1 MTLTPSTRQLK
12 RQLLRDDIA
21 REMHRQFDAAE
32 GQERVSER
40 VIARYREVGDVEI
53 RQALA
58 DARMD
63 AATGQGR
70 R

>member
-21 REMHRQFDAAE
+21 REMHRQCDAAE

-63 AATGQGR
+63 AATGQSR
-70 R
+70 N

>member
-1 MTLTPSTRQLK
+1 MLPSTRQQIRK
-12 RQLLRDDIA
+12 ELRENIA
-21 REMHRQFDAAE
+21 REMHREFDAVE
-32 GQERVSER
+32 GQEQVSER

-63 AATGQGR
+63 AATGQSR
-70 R
+70 N